1 MSFYVLSKAGDT
13 FINVESFEYVY
24 VADDDTIK
32 AIAGSAWF
40 ASENT
45 RTESVPKL
53 RCKCSLAGCR
63 QRAGCTGCR
72 PMMKC
77 GPPQNTL
84 DPRHLTSLQPTAKS
98 RPVTAGLNLNQE
110 RSNPYGRHYLYSYP
124 AASSAPGQ
132 PPQGAGRPVR
142 AVGQPQGKR
151 CIPEFD
157 GHSRPLPQ
165 QPGVHQQVR

>member
-32 AIAGSAWF
+32 AIAG
-40 ASENT
+40 
-45 RTESVPKL
+45 
-53 RCKCSLAGCR
+53 
-63 QRAGCTGCR
+63 QRMVRLGKYTNRECAETALQMLFGRLSPAAGCTGCR

-124 AASSAPGQ
+124 AASPAPG
-132 PPQGAGRPVR
+132 
-142 AVGQPQGKR
+142 
-151 CIPEFD
+151 
-157 GHSRPLPQ
+157 
-165 QPGVHQQVR
+165 